1 MKFKELHFDRTLRFS
16 IGIEE
21 ESNSY
26 YFSIPVSN
34 SFVDYE
40 EYYKITKSSF
50 DLFIKNNLEANK
62 FAEECRQR
70 IHDSLL
76 FFAPGSD
83 RGQAS

>member
-50 DLFIKNNLEANK
+50 DLFIKNN
-62 FAEECRQR
+62 F
-70 IHDSLL
+70 LL
-76 FFAPGSD
+76 
-83 RGQAS
+83 